1 MEKEE
6 LVKLLKLLELDK
18 TFVRM
23 LKDEC
28 GYYLVYEYSDEEV
41 PFKRCI
47 ANYCQND
54 KNLEKIFILDKFV
67 CNGKKGC
74 KVGCLPKDCSYVN
87 SDEWS
92 ISKPCKC
99 ACWYFDEEIDD
110 VLNYKTILTIKKI
123 KEIFQ

>member
-67 CNGKKGC
+67 CNGKKG
-74 KVGCLPKDCSYVN
+74 KKYYN
-87 SDEWS
+87 
-92 ISKPCKC
+92 K
-99 ACWYFDEEIDD
+99 YFFTAVSQEQLHNEHRKIF
-110 VLNYKTILTIKKI
+110 LKKL
-123 KEIFQ
+123 